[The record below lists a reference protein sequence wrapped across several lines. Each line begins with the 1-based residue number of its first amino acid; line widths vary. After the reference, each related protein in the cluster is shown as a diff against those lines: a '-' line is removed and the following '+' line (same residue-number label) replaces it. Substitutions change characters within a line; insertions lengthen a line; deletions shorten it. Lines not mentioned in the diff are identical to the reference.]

1 MSSTQKKL
9 SSEAAQ
15 VMKAVQLIQLGARM
29 QVLETELPEL
39 SRDRL
44 IRLYREVRGVSP
56 PKGMLPFSADW
67 YLTWGPNIHSSLF
80 ASIHASLRNNASGQL
95 DRIDLLAKSYALYQ
109 EHFTESGGE
118 VLMDLTRAWTLL
130 RFFHAGI
137 LRRSPCTKC
146 GGHFVTHAQD
156 VVSDLVCGLCQ
167 PPSRA
172 GATNANRKAAAAAKA
187 VTLESDAL
195 AESL

>member
-1 MSSTQKKL
+1 MSATQKKL
-9 SSEAAQ
+9 STEAAQ
-15 VMKAVQLIQLGARM
+15 VMKAIQLIQLGARM

-39 SRDRL
+39 SRERL

-80 ASIHASLRNNASGQL
+80 ASIHDSLHRNASGQL

-109 EHFTESGGE
+109 EHFIESGGE

-146 GGHFVTHAQD
+146 GGHFVAHSQD
-156 VVSDLVCGLCQ
+156 VVTHLVCGLCQ

-172 GATNANRKAAAAAKA
+172 GATNASRKAATKEGTLASGAHAAAA
-187 VTLESDAL
+187 
-195 AESL
+195 